1 MVIQRLSG
9 TWIGRYIVQRSQLW
23 RQLHHIQPHPIS
35 KHIHRQLHNQRL
47 HPPIIIITIVWGCAV
62 FFSIVS
68 LFSNLIII
76 LLPLFVMAFSSG
88 YILPWLY
95 RIAKAIKQ
103 QYHDAVIDTMSVVP
117 PGHVFIMFAI
127 CHSVLNEGDRLG
139 WIQLLRNVVVVVITM
154 GILMATMIT
163 AALVESVV
171 FADIVLLL
179 TDIAVLS
186 TMLYAEHQQS
196 ILITCLL
203 AVILPRQAAH
213 QGDLVSN
220 MLISFIVLQFLTA
233 LIPLLVTMGLV
244 AIDST
249 LPLFSV
255 SGILFLLIR
264 EGVIYGLWRSARPY
278 E

>member
-1 MVIQRLSG
+1 
-9 TWIGRYIVQRSQLW
+9 VQRSQLW

-35 KHIHRQLHNQRL
+35 RHIHRQLHKQHL
-47 HPPIIIITIVWGCAV
+47 HPPILIITMVWGCIV
-62 FFSIVS
+62 FFSIIT
-68 LFSNLIII
+68 LFSKLTII
-76 LLPLFVMAFSSG
+76 LLPLFLMAFSSG

-103 QYHDAVIDTMSVVP
+103 QYNDSVIDTMSVVP

-127 CHSVLNEGDRLG
+127 CHSILNEGDRLG
-139 WIQLLRNVVVVVITM
+139 WIQLLRNIIVVVITM
-154 GILMATMIT
+154 GIIMATLIT

-171 FADIVLLL
+171 FEDIVLLL
-179 TDIAVLS
+179 TDIVVLS
-186 TMLYAEHQQS
+186 TMLYVEHQQS
-196 ILITCLL
+196 ILIVCLL
-203 AVILPRQAAH
+203 AVILPRRATH

-233 LIPLLVTMGLV
+233 LIPLLVTIGLA
-244 AIDST
+244 AIGST

-255 SGILFLLIR
+255 SGILFLVIR
-264 EGVIYGLWRSARPY
+264 ESVLYGLWRIAGPF